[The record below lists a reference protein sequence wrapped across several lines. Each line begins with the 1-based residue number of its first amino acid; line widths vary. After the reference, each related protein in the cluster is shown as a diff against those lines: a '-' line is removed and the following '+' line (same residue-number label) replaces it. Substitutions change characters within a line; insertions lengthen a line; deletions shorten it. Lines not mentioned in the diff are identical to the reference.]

1 MATSQNKYAVLTTNR
16 TTGALPRLRRFYVG
30 TERVYLRD
38 GSAGFLLAHVAH
50 WFNENIEQVVGQILD
65 DWGWAVR
72 PVRGQSTGYS
82 NHASGTAIDI
92 NATQHPRGKP
102 ASATFSATEITKIHK
117 QLEAYDGCIR
127 WGGDYTS
134 PSQPDGM
141 HFEINDDLAHA
152 EAVARK
158 LWQSKHGKPV
168 IDANPGLADVIWDG
182 NVPGPHKPPPD
193 PKPVSTGAMFDLSY
207 AKNKVTPEVIAA
219 AVKAEMRG
227 CGRYLSGNSA
237 KDLSKAEIA
246 RLHKG
251 GLWVLPVFERKA
263 GEALGGMA
271 AGGSMRAAAEG
282 QAKQLDIP
290 VEDAV
295 VYAVDQAVTTT
306 AQREAL
312 VECFEALNED
322 NEYPVGVYGSADVLD
337 LLGDKKLA
345 TAFWQTTAWS
355 GGRVSKYA
363 QILQV
368 TTHSRSIKG
377 LERTDWDENVILP
390 GRPAIPVWNP
400 GEPGRSAHKP
410 PPPPPPPPPP
420 VPDSPTWVVTQANV
434 QQTDSLKDILSRIHA
449 VADGTSAG
457 AVPPDVVVWNEIG
470 GKHQAQLHD
479 AIHALPGFASYTVEG
494 VGISWRTSVFHD
506 VGRGGRVVNPGVAH
520 LTPDRPL
527 IYVDL
532 QHLAAQKMYRQEAG
546 HSVHHVDVGGLPR
559 IKGALLGQNRRA
571 RRYFA
576 AIAADLKAAKVAS
589 LPCVFEGDL
598 NVDLLAE
605 KHLPPSKRCQW
616 FPLTVLGAVAR
627 IRMPLHGTHGGRAI
641 DWNVVAGAVY
651 VLDNEVLP
659 HGTSD
664 HNPVQHTLT
673 FDRSLTGV
681 EPSL

>member
-1 MATSQNKYAVLTTNR
+1 MPKKIPPPSPPFIAARWHGGAQTPSKRIVIHGTVSACKPGGARSVANFFAHEGNKTSAHYVVDPAEVIQCVGDHTVAYHAPPNQDTIGVEQCDMVAGPASRWDDKNHTAMLERTAKLVAQLGLAYGVPLVRVNAGQLKAGKHGICGHVDVSNAWHQTTHTDPGDGFPWDRFMGLVAKAAADLLDDPPPAAEHHLAIDYSWARPDPKAIKAAGYRGVFRYLSRDTTGKNLTDAERQALHAAGLWVGMVWEDGKTRAREGAAAGLRDVKSAEALADKLGIPKHAAILYAVDFDAQPAEVKPYLDAVKTLATR
-16 TTGALPRLRRFYVG
+16 PFG
-30 TERVYLRD
+30 VY
-38 GSAGFLLAHVAH
+38 GG
-50 WFNENIEQVVGQILD
+50 LD
-65 DWGWAVR
+65 
-72 PVRGQSTGYS
+72 
-82 NHASGTAIDI
+82 
-92 NATQHPRGKP
+92 
-102 ASATFSATEITKIHK
+102 
-117 QLEAYDGCIR
+117 
-127 WGGDYTS
+127 
-134 PSQPDGM
+134 
-141 HFEINDDLAHA
+141 
-152 EAVARK
+152 
-158 LWQSKHGKPV
+158 V
-168 IDANPGLADVIWDG
+168 IDAGFGDYGWQTQAWSEGHVSPKANMLQLAGDHTHTIEG
-182 NVPGPHKPPPD
+182 
-193 PKPVSTGAMFDLSY
+193 
-207 AKNKVTPEVIAA
+207 
-219 AVKAEMRG
+219 
-227 CGRYLSGNSA
+227 
-237 KDLSKAEIA
+237 SKA
-246 RLHKG
+246 
-251 GLWVLPVFERKA
+251 
-263 GEALGGMA
+263 
-271 AGGSMRAAAEG
+271 
-282 QAKQLDIP
+282 
-290 VEDAV
+290 
-295 VYAVDQAVTTT
+295 
-306 AQREAL
+306 
-312 VECFEALNED
+312 
-322 NEYPVGVYGSADVLD
+322 
-337 LLGDKKLA
+337 
-345 TAFWQTTAWS
+345 
-355 GGRVSKYA
+355 
-363 QILQV
+363 
-368 TTHSRSIKG
+368 
-377 LERTDWDENVILP
+377 TDWDEDRVLH
-390 GRPAIPVWNP
+390 GAIPVWLP
-400 GEPGRSAHKP
+400 GQAKWK
-410 PPPPPPPPPP
+410 PPPPPPP

-506 VGRGGRVVNPGVAH
+506 VGRGGRVVNRGVAH

-616 FPLTVLGAVAR
+616 FPLTVLGAMAR